1 MEDDIFN
8 FLDEDSE
15 YSYKY
20 AMARVANAIDEL
32 TGLSSYLQE
41 SDFVID
47 LGLDKF
53 KECSTEIESVKEKV
67 EYLYSV
73 IIKTYLNNKL
83 MTPIE

>member
-1 MEDDIFN
+1 MEDDIFK
-8 FLDEDSE
+8 FVDEESE
-15 YSYKY
+15 FSYKY
-20 AMARVANAIDEL
+20 VMARVANTIDEL
-32 TGLSSYLQE
+32 TDLSSYLQE

-47 LGLDKF
+47 LGLDMF

-67 EYLYSV
+67 ENLYSV